1 MALDYTQPTKS
12 KLPQK
17 WIQNRLTKWL
27 SGLLMLSLLTGGGY
41 FIYRQMATFS
51 RQEARSKMQTV
62 AVRRETLP
70 ITISANGTIEAKQST
85 NVSPKSSGRLKSLL
99 VEEGNYVK
107 AGQVL
112 AYMDDSDL
120 QGQLMQA
127 QGSLASA
134 QANLQKAQAGNR
146 PQDIAQAQA
155 QLAEAQANLQ
165 KAQAGNRPQDIA
177 QAQARLNSTQASLN
191 KAEDDLKRNQQ
202 LYNSGAIALSI
213 VNQKISDR
221 DSAKASVNE
230 AQQALALQQ
239 AGSRQE
245 DIEQVR
251 AVVQQ
256 RQQALALLQAGTRQ
270 EDIDAARAQVKQQQG
285 NLKTI
290 QTQIEDTVIRAP
302 FSGIVTE
309 KYADPGDF
317 VTPTTSGSSVSGA
330 TSSSILTLA
339 ATYQVVANVAE
350 TDIGRIKVGQSV
362 EIIADAYPDKTFTG
376 KVASVA
382 AQATVTSNVTS
393 FRVRVDFND
402 ADHLLLPGMNVDAKF
417 DAGSLNNVLVVPTVA
432 ISRQQD
438 GTGVQ
443 LLTKNGTR
451 FVPIQTGTT
460 INDKTQVLSGLQGNE
475 RVLISAP
482 PGASDK
488 GRSNR
493 GSYPGG
499 MGGLR

>member
-1 MALDYTQPTKS
+1 MTVDYTPPTRS
-12 KLPQK
+12 KLPQIWIDK
-17 WIQNRLTKWL
+17 WWI
-27 SGLLMLSLLTGGGY
+27 GLLTIGLIVGGY
-41 FIYRQMATFS
+41 FAYRQTIIS
-51 RQEARSKMQTV
+51 SSQEARSKMQTV
-62 AVRRETLP
+62 AVERETLP
-70 ITISANGTIEAKQST
+70 IVISANGTVEAKQST

-99 VEEGNYVK
+99 VDEGNYVE

-120 QGQLMQA
+120 QGQLIQA
-127 QGSLASA
+127 RGALASA
-134 QANLQKAQAGNR
+134 QANLRKAQAGNR
-146 PQDIAQAQA
+146 PQDIGQAQA
-155 QLAEAQANLQ
+155 QVAESQANLR

-177 QAQARLNSTQASLN
+177 QAQARLNSAQSSLN
-191 KAEDDLKRNQQ
+191 KAEDDLNRNQQ
-202 LYNSGAIALSI
+202 LYNTGAIALFT
-213 VNQKISDR
+213 VNQKRADR
-221 DSAKASVNE
+221 DSARASVNE

-239 AGSRQE
+239 AGTRPE
-245 DIEQVR
+245 DIEQAK

-256 RQQALALLQAGTRQ
+256 KQQALALLQAGTRL
-270 EDIDAARAQVKQQQG
+270 EDIEAARAQVTQQQG

-290 QTQIEDTVIRAP
+290 QTQIEDSIIRAP

-317 VTPTTSGSSVSGA
+317 VTPTTSGSAVSGA

-350 TDIGRIKVGQSV
+350 TDVGRIKVGQPV
-362 EIIADAYPDKTFTG
+362 EIVADAYADKTFTG

-393 FRVRVDFND
+393 FKIRVDFTD
-402 ADHLLLPGMNVDAKF
+402 PKHLLLPGMNVDAKF
-417 DAGSLNNVLVVPTVA
+417 NAGSLNNVLVIPTVA
-432 ISRQQD
+432 IARQQE

-443 LLTKNGTR
+443 VLTKDGGNR

-460 INDKTQVLSGLQGNE
+460 INNKTEVLSGLQGNE

-482 PGASDK
+482 PGNANQ
-488 GRSNR
+488 GRSSNR
-493 GSYPGG
+493 GSYPGT
-499 MGGLR
+499 MGGFR